1 MLQPKVLDLN
11 LIVTDTGRMLRRPI
25 GDHIEFALRLEPIV
39 GQVRVDPGQLDQVL
53 MNLAVNG
60 RDAMPDGG
68 TLSIVTRQTH
78 LDESAAALPETNAG
92 PHAMLSISDTGV
104 GLTPDVLQH
113 IFEPFFTTKAPGTGT
128 GLGLATVFGIV
139 RQSGGAIQATS
150 EPGSGSTFTIY
161 LPLVTDAA
169 IGGIE
174 TGGASVVV
182 SDTAVPWPFRTLR
195 TNSSK

>member
-11 LIVTDTGRMLRRPI
+11 LIVTDTGRMLSRLI
-25 GDHIEFALRLEPIV
+25 GDHIEFALRLEPIA

-78 LDESAAALPETNAG
+78 LDESAAALLETNAG

-104 GLTPDVLQH
+104 GMTPDVLQH

-150 EPGSGSTFTIY
+150 EPGSGSTFTI
-161 LPLVTDAA
+161 
-169 IGGIE
+169 
-174 TGGASVVV
+174 
-182 SDTAVPWPFRTLR
+182 
-195 TNSSK
+195 